1 VGTTF
6 FAIVL
11 GWLGVAG
18 ILNALVWPVARNSD
32 LMRSAP
38 PEFIARF
45 PPAFGS
51 WWLSLL
57 MLAYGV
63 TAFRTAKALWRVS
76 PSAVGSYVWWAA
88 VVVLVMLALSVSM
101 PGASIVATI
110 GFFVPVF
117 ALLVGGWLLTRRLVQ
132 P

>member
-1 VGTTF
+1 M
-6 FAIVL
+6 
-11 GWLGVAG
+11 
-18 ILNALVWPVARNSD
+18 VWPVAVNSD

-45 PPAFGS
+45 PSVLGS

-57 MLAYGV
+57 MLAYGM
-63 TAFRTAKALWRVS
+63 TALRTAKALWRVS
-76 PSAVGSYVWWAA
+76 PSAASSYVWWAV

-101 PGASIVATI
+101 PGVPVFATI

-117 ALLVGGWLLTRRLVQ
+117 ALLAGGWLLTRRLVRS
-132 P
+132 

>member
-1 VGTTF
+1 MGTTF

-18 ILNALVWPVARNSD
+18 IVNALVWPMARNSD
-32 LMRSAP
+32 LLRSAP
-38 PEFIARF
+38 PEFVARF
-45 PPAFGS
+45 PPALGS

-76 PSAVGSYVWWAA
+76 PSAIGSYVWWAA
-88 VVVLVMLALSVSM
+88 VVVLVMLALSVSVS
-101 PGASIVATI
+101 GASTFATI
-110 GFFVPVF
+110 GFFVLVF
-117 ALLVGGWLLTRRLVQ
+117 ALLAGGWLLTRRLVQ

>member
-1 VGTTF
+1 VVTTF

-18 ILNALVWPVARNSD
+18 ILNALLWPVARNSD

-38 PEFIARF
+38 PEFVARF

-101 PGASIVATI
+101 PGASMVATI

-117 ALLVGGWLLTRRLVQ
+117 ALLAGGWLLTRRLVQ